1 MSSKTNNT
9 NSQPVDLAAIY
20 DSIASEIKDP
30 SSKEYGKYLPFTWYR
45 AEVAEV
51 VKFLCEKHGSV
62 PTSVVR
68 QVLVAFLKKKIE
80 SLPGGNEKVFD
91 TMGRIREEVTQK
103 VLKERLMARL
113 EASMKSSNAGPT
125 ITRSLGS
132 PSNKD
137 WLKKHHSI
145 VYQDGQWSIVGS
157 TQVPDAKQE
166 EESS

>member
-1 MSSKTNNT
+1 MSKTNNT

-45 AEVAEV
+45 AEVVEV

>member
-1 MSSKTNNT
+1 MAKNTNNT

-45 AEVAEV
+45 AEVVEV

-68 QVLVAFLKKKIE
+68 QVLVAFLKEKINAMPE
-80 SLPGGNEKVFD
+80 GNEKVFD

-103 VLKERLMARL
+103 VLKERMTARL

-145 VYQDGQWSIVGS
+145 VYQDGQWSVVGL

>member
-1 MSSKTNNT
+1 MSKTNNT

-62 PTSVVR
+62 STSVVR

-145 VYQDGQWSIVGS
+145 VYQDGQWSVVGL

>member
-45 AEVAEV
+45 AEVVEV

-80 SLPGGNEKVFD
+80 SLPEGNEKVFD

-145 VYQDGQWSIVGS
+145 VYQDGQWSVVGS

-166 EESS
+166 EKSS

>member
-1 MSSKTNNT
+1 MSKTNNT